1 MRAYRLTRAKFG
13 FSGAGSLRASG
24 RWHWAGVPMIYSA
37 DSIAL
42 AVLETLVHARKD
54 QIPDDYVF
62 CEIDLEDASVEVVS
76 HHELPED
83 WTWAEPIDTRTIGTD
98 WMKSR
103 RSVAL
108 LVPSV
113 VIQKEQNLLLNPEHL
128 EFVRVK
134 ISGPQPFK
142 FDPRLFR

>member
-1 MRAYRLTRAKFG
+1 
-13 FSGAGSLRASG
+13 
-24 RWHWAGVPMIYSA
+24 MIYSA

-62 CEIDLEDASVEVVS
+62 YEMELHDDFVELLKDG
-76 HHELPED
+76 ELPAD
-83 WTWAEPIDTRTIGTD
+83 WTSSDPQDARTFGTE

-103 RSVAL
+103 RSIAL

-113 VIQKEQNLLLNPEHL
+113 VIRQQLNCLLNAEHA
-128 EFVRVK
+128 EFFRIRVT
-134 ISGPQPFK
+134 GPQPFK
-142 FDPRLFR
+142 FDSRLFR